1 MWLPIAAIGATSMG
15 VADVIL
21 KSEVETGVTG
31 MEAVI
36 VGLKVLVV
44 AGILA
49 FILLL
54 LVTTRDL
61 PTKKEMEA
69 GLALLIGW
77 TASIYCISKA
87 GITSRAVIHCSVAVA
102 IAISVYR
109 GAKIDNEIFLSLAG
123 LLLTTAATVWTFN
136 RANPVK

>member
-1 MWLPIAAIGATSMG
+1 MWLPVAAIGAVSLGM
-15 VADVIL
+15 ADVIL
-21 KSEVETGVTG
+21 KSEVEGG
-31 MEAVI
+31 SAGLEAVT

-44 AGILA
+44 SGILA
-49 FILLL
+49 FLGLLFMAKMQ
-54 LVTTRDL
+54 L
-61 PTKKEMEA
+61 PSKKEAEA

-77 TASIYCISKA
+77 AASIYCISKA

-109 GAKIDNEIFLSLAG
+109 GAKVNKEILLSLAG

-136 RANPVK
+136 QANPVK

>member
-1 MWLPIAAIGATSMG
+1 MWLPIAAVGAVSLG

-21 KSEVETGVTG
+21 KSEVESGVTG
-31 MEAVI
+31 LEAVS

-44 AGILA
+44 SGVLA
-49 FILLL
+49 FFTLLFL
-54 LVTTRDL
+54 TKMSF
-61 PTKKEMEA
+61 PTKKEAES

-77 TASIYCISKA
+77 AASIYCISKA

-102 IAISVYR
+102 MAISIYQ
-109 GAKIDNEIFLSLAG
+109 GAKVNNEILLSLAG